1 MSRAG
6 HGTIFDAHEGAMV
19 GGTWMTRDRQLTK
32 LSILAPLVSTQ
43 QPALTS
49 KAIREAMAG
58 YPGRREAAGASLVK
72 FGVSVPGHGW
82 Q

>member
-1 MSRAG
+1 
-6 HGTIFDAHEGAMV
+6 MV

-49 KAIREAMAG
+49 KALREATAG

-72 FGVSVPGHGW
+72 LEFPRLGTVGNSAT
-82 Q
+82 